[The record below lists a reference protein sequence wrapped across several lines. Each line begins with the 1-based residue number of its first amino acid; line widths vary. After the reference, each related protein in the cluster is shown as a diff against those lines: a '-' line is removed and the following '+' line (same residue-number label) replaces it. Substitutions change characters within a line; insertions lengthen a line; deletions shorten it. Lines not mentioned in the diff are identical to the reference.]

1 MPRFVPSFGIL
12 FLLEPEGLSIILGF
26 AMRYLFPLILAGPLS
41 LYLSSCACCPVRSDS
56 HSRPDSLAEYVRDP
70 RPWLHPPANSE
81 QRQPVYLGATPREIA
96 LKVAP
101 QDGGKPRLVDSLR
114 GKLEQ
119 QTRALRRALVK
130 RKKISPSGAAEF
142 EAWPVRDDLGELNWA
157 YARWRPEGEA
167 RWRWFDS
174 TMWTSGPKSSAAP
187 FLPVLLD
194 PSTKEHFTLIFDD
207 VLTLKELYDKPLF
220 GECIWT
226 DPQRDE
232 AVIEAWLPVK
242 DMESRGKKLA
252 QSVKRGEKTPLCWVL
267 PLPARLNGR
276 PTTFVLTVDSKGVK
290 CPDGIQWKPTHT
302 SLPRSSGIS
311 APIREW
317 PGDYTAAYRRD
328 VLALDGEHEAVFPL
342 SGRTAR
348 FVRKNSVDPHN
359 QLLDVVRYLEE
370 RYRQLGIRTRRQEFI
385 WRGIPQANL
394 IAIIPGTGRDASRR
408 PVIMADHIDT
418 AFCDDVFEKSGQRVP
433 APGADDNLSA
443 TCVLLRA
450 AEILRERKLP
460 QDIWLVHLTGEE
472 FPADDLDARHLVGR
486 LLRDRQDIAGLVLMD
501 MIGHRESA
509 NDMIFQVN
517 PGDDERSMR
526 MARTAIDASAGITH
540 FVPVLRT
547 RYDQRS
553 YLYNTDGLIFSE
565 AGYPVVYLN
574 EHMNRLEN
582 FFRKGYHHT
591 TDTSK
596 KMDWI
601 YASDIG
607 KVAIQTAAITA
618 GSAPAR

>member
-1 MPRFVPSFGIL
+1 
-12 FLLEPEGLSIILGF
+12 
-26 AMRYLFPLILAGPLS
+26 MRYLSPLILAGALS
-41 LYLSSCACCPVRSDS
+41 LYLSSCTCCPVYSNS
-56 HSRPDSLAEYVRDP
+56 HAGPDSLAEFVRDP

-81 QRQPVYLGATPREIA
+81 QRQPVYLGATPRELA
-96 LKVAP
+96 LKLTP
-101 QDGGKPRLVDSLR
+101 QDGGKPILVDSLR

-119 QTRALRRALVK
+119 QTRALRRVLVEQ
-130 RKKISPSGAAEF
+130 KKISPSGAAEF

-157 YARWRPEGEA
+157 YARWRPKGET
-167 RWRWFDS
+167 RWLWFDS
-174 TMWTSGPKSSAAP
+174 SMWTAGSRSSAAP

-194 PSTKEHFTLIFDD
+194 PAKKEHFSLIFDD
-207 VLTLKELYDKPLF
+207 VLKLKELYDKPLF

-226 DPQRDE
+226 DPERDE

-252 QSVKRGEKTPLCWVL
+252 RALKRGQKTPLCRVL
-267 PLPARLNGR
+267 PLPARLNGS

-290 CPDGIQWKPTHT
+290 YPDGIQWKAAHT
-302 SLPRSSGIS
+302 SLPRSSVNP
-311 APIREW
+311 APIRQW
-317 PGDYTAAYRRD
+317 PSDYTAAYRRD
-328 VLALDGEHEAVFPL
+328 VLALDGEHEAVF
-342 SGRTAR
+342 SGGRTAR
-348 FVRKNSVDPHN
+348 FVRKNSVDPRN

-370 RYRQLGIRTRRQEFI
+370 RYRQLRITTRRQEFT
-385 WRGIPQANL
+385 WRGVRQANL
-394 IAIIPGTGRDASRR
+394 IAIIPGTGKDASRH
-408 PVIMADHIDT
+408 PVVMADHIDT
-418 AFCDDVFEKSGQRVP
+418 AFCDDVFEKTGQRVS

-443 TCVLLRA
+443 TGVLLRA
-450 AEILRERKLP
+450 AEILRDRKLP

-472 FPADDLDARHLVGR
+472 FPADDLGARYFVGR
-486 LLRDRQDIAGLVLMD
+486 LLRDRQDISGLVLMD

-509 NDMIFQVN
+509 NDMIFQVS
-517 PGDDERSMR
+517 PGDDAQSMR
-526 MARTAIDASAGITH
+526 MARTAIDASAGITR

-574 EHMNRLEN
+574 EHINRLEN

-596 KMDWI
+596 KMDWN

-607 KVAIQTAAITA
+607 KVAIQTAAAMAAKT
-618 GSAPAR
+618 GR

>member
-1 MPRFVPSFGIL
+1 
-12 FLLEPEGLSIILGF
+12 
-26 AMRYLFPLILAGPLS
+26 MRHLFPLILAGVLS
-41 LYLSSCACCPVRSDS
+41 LYLSACTCCPVRSHS
-56 HSRPDSLAEYVRDP
+56 HSSPDSLAEYVRDP

-81 QRQPVYLGATPREIA
+81 QRQPVYLGTTPRELA
-96 LKVAP
+96 LKLVP
-101 QDGGKPRLVDSLR
+101 QDGGQPRLVDFLR

-119 QTRALRRALVK
+119 QTRALRRVLLE
-130 RKKISPSGAAEF
+130 REKISPSGAAEF

-157 YARWRPEGEA
+157 YARWRPKGEA

-174 TMWTSGPKSSAAP
+174 SMWTSGSRSAP

-194 PSTKEHFTLIFDD
+194 PAKQEHFSLIFDD

-226 DPQRDE
+226 ARDE

-252 QSVKRGEKTPLCWVL
+252 RSLERGEKTPLCRVL

-290 CPDGIQWKPTHT
+290 CPDGIRWKPAHT
-302 SLPRSSGIS
+302 SLPRTGANP
-311 APIREW
+311 APIRQW
-317 PGDYTAAYRRD
+317 PGDYTTAYRRD
-328 VLALDGEHEAVFPL
+328 VLALDGEREAVFSL
-342 SGRTAR
+342 SGRTEK

-370 RYRQLGIRTRRQEFI
+370 RYRQLGIRTRRQEFT

-394 IAIIPGTGRDASRR
+394 IAILPGTGREASLR
-408 PVIMADHIDT
+408 PVLMADHIDT
-418 AFCDDVFEKSGQRVP
+418 AFCDDIFEKNGQRVS

-443 TCVLLRA
+443 TGVLLRA
-450 AEILRERKLP
+450 AEILRDRKFP
-460 QDIWLVHLTGEE
+460 RDIWLVHLTGEE
-472 FPADDLDARHLVGR
+472 FPADDLGARHLVGR
-486 LLRDRQDIAGLVLMD
+486 LLRDRQDISGLVLMD
-501 MIGHRESA
+501 MIGHRESTS
-509 NDMIFQVN
+509 DMIFQIN
-517 PGDDERSMR
+517 PGDDEQSMR
-526 MARTAIDASAGITH
+526 MAGTAFDASAGITR

-574 EHMNRLEN
+574 EHINRLEN

-596 KMDWI
+596 KMDWN
-601 YASDIG
+601 YAADIG
-607 KVAIQTAAITA
+607 KVAIQTAAIMA
-618 GSAPAR
+618 GKPTR

>member
-1 MPRFVPSFGIL
+1 
-12 FLLEPEGLSIILGF
+12 
-26 AMRYLFPLILAGPLS
+26 MRYLSPLILAGLLS
-41 LYLSSCACCPVRSDS
+41 LYLSSCSCCPVRSNS

-70 RPWLHPPANSE
+70 RPWLHLPANSE
-81 QRQPVYLGATPREIA
+81 QRQPVYLGATPRELA
-96 LKVAP
+96 LKLTP
-101 QDGGKPRLVDSLR
+101 QDGGKPRLIDSLR

-119 QTRALRRALVK
+119 QTRALRSVLVA
-130 RKKISPSGAAEF
+130 RKMITPSGAAEF

-157 YARWRPEGEA
+157 FARWRPKGEA

-174 TMWTSGPKSSAAP
+174 SMWTSGSRSAP

-194 PSTKEHFTLIFDD
+194 PAKKEHFSLIFDD

-226 DPQRDE
+226 DPERGD

-252 QSVKRGEKTPLCWVL
+252 QAVKRGEKTPLCRVL

-290 CPDGIQWKPTHT
+290 CPEEIQWKTAHT
-302 SLPRSSGIS
+302 SLPRSSGNP
-311 APIREW
+311 APIRQW
-317 PGDYTAAYRRD
+317 PSNYTTAYRRD
-328 VLALDGEHEAVFPL
+328 VLALDGEHEAVF
-342 SGRTAR
+342 SGGRTAR
-348 FVRKNSVDPHN
+348 FVRKNSVDPRN
-359 QLLDVVRYLEE
+359 QLLDVVRFLEE
-370 RYRQLGIRTRRQEFI
+370 RYRQLGIRTRRQEFT

-394 IAIIPGTGRDASRR
+394 IAIIPGTDAARR

-418 AFCDDVFEKSGQRVP
+418 AFCDDVFEKTGQRLS

-443 TCVLLRA
+443 TGVLLRA
-450 AEILRERKLP
+450 AEILRDSKLS

-472 FPADDLDARHLVGR
+472 FPADDLGARHFVGR
-486 LLRDRQDIAGLVLMD
+486 LLRDRQEISGLVLMD
-501 MIGHRESA
+501 MIGHRESED
-509 NDMIFQVN
+509 DMIFQIN

-526 MARTAIDASAGITH
+526 MARTAIDASADITR

-596 KMDWI
+596 KMDWN

-607 KVAIQTAAITA
+607 KVAIQTAANMATNT
-618 GSAPAR
+618 GR